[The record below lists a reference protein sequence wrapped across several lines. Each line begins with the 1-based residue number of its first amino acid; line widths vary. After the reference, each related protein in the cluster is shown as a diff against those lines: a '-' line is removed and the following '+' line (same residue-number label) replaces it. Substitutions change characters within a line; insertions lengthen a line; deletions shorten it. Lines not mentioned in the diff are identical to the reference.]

1 MKSKMSFFDPTL
13 LKKNISR
20 FAPAWGIF
28 LVLLLLT
35 VPLNALGNAN
45 KRYTELAISFLQDL
59 ADSGPF
65 VAASSAIMFAALLFR
80 YLHNTQAAYM
90 MHAFPMTRTCLF
102 LTNLTS
108 GLLFFLVPVLV
119 TFLANLGAFAV
130 NRVSGCGSYHWAW
143 LGKWTLEYLFFYGL
157 AVFCMFLSG
166 GQFIS
171 ILSYAALNFVFLLI
185 PLVSLEVIDMFFNG
199 FDKRIPDWMTYLSP
213 VVGMMNHSGVSFG
226 LLALYAGVGVGLMGM
241 AWLFYRQRHV
251 ERAGDA
257 MVFSWAQHLFRL
269 VFTFCVGLYFG
280 MVFTSIYDEGFLLFT
295 LIGLFLGWFGSTM
308 LLERTVKVFKLKK
321 AWLGYGIFAAVL
333 LLSVGALK
341 YDVLGWQRRVPETGE
356 VMSVEITTSARY
368 EWNGKTTI
376 ELTEPSD
383 IDVVRDFHAR
393 AVEKWDD
400 YDGKFSDN
408 GFWNSYGRLRI
419 CYRLKNGTTLRRSYY
434 VRDESEKLALLYA
447 SVTAATAWY
456 EKNLPEKCDSV
467 ILECSFNN
475 GNYNRELIC
484 EDYSAVRKAILA
496 DAAAGRLPVVN
507 SLNYDLLFPA
517 DTERK
522 DDGVEMTLVFR
533 TRNAYYEMDET
544 VFQLSVPETA
554 AQTLALF
561 GVSSLEDLKDREI
574 SADAEQSWF
583 SDYEIRGNRV
593 YLTCKLTL
601 RNESGIYQHGRL
613 WASFP
618 KDVGTLMQE
627 ERLPGYLISE
637 VGEELPTDQTPTSII
652 DLDFGENEIQV
663 VFVGTYAGGTQKN
676 DRCLPELYWY
686 PYENPDEEIIIPI
699 Q

>member
-1 MKSKMSFFDPTL
+1 MKSKMSCCYSTL
-13 LKKNISR
+13 RKKNISC

-35 VPLNALGNAN
+35 VPLNALGNAD
-45 KRYTELAISFLQDL
+45 KRYTEQAISFLEDL
-59 ADSGPF
+59 ADSGPI
-65 VAASSAIMFAALLFR
+65 VAAFSAIMFAALLFR

-130 NRVSGCGSYHWAW
+130 NRVSGCGNYQWAW

-213 VVGMMNHSGVSFG
+213 VVGMMTHYKASFG
-226 LLALYAGVGVGLMGM
+226 LLAVYAGVGVVLIGL

-341 YDVLGWQRRVPETGE
+341 YDVLGWQRRVPETE
-356 VMSVEITTSARY
+356 EIISVEISTNGRY

-383 IDVVRDFHAR
+383 IDVVRDVHAR
-393 AVEKWDD
+393 AVQDWDD
-400 YDGKFSDN
+400 YGGRLFSED
-408 GFWNSYGRLRI
+408 YGRLRI
-419 CYRLKNGTTLRRSYY
+419 CYRLKNGITLHRAYY
-434 VRDESEKLALLYA
+434 IRDGREKIAALYA
-447 SVTAATAWY
+447 SPSSATAWY

-467 ILECSFNN
+467 TLVCSFD
-475 GNYNRELIC
+475 GGRYSRELVC
-484 EDYSAVRKAILA
+484 KDYSAVRKAILA
-496 DAAAGRLPVVN
+496 DAAAGRLPVMN
-507 SLNYDLLFPA
+507 NLYYDA
-517 DTERK
+517 DTGLPAN
-522 DDGVEMTLVFR
+522 GVEMNLLFKTK
-533 TRNAYYEMDET
+533 NAYYEMDET
-544 VFQLSVPETA
+544 VFQLSVPGTA
-554 AQTLALF
+554 AKTLALF
-561 GVSSLEDLKDREI
+561 GINSLEDLEDRNI

-686 PYENPDEEIIIPI
+686 PFESENEEIIIPI